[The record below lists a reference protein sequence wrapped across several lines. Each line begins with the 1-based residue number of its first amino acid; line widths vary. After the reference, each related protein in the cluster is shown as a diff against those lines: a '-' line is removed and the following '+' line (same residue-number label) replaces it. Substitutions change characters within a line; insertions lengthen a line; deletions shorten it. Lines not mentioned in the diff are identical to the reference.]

1 MGWWGIVFKDD
12 ISRVSDSLAVG
23 LTTGYLGSLTT
34 YSGWNQKM
42 LDLSAQG
49 KWVVVVFGFP
59 LGFILADYS
68 IVYGIR
74 TAQSFKR
81 FMGTS
86 NVLPLSELSSSQN
99 NSKVNNFKCHFAFTF
114 VLLVMLGLLWGV
126 SGALEMREFDSGGS
140 GAQLWLA
147 CIVGPFG
154 VWLRYFLA
162 CRLNGH
168 GLGQSGLLNWVPFGT
183 LIANVSATCVMAA
196 LATLM
201 KVVNTNAC
209 YTIATGIQFGLL
221 GCLSTVSTFIAE
233 VHLLRESMHPW
244 RGDVY
249 ALVTIILS
257 FGLGTLIY
265 SIPVWTQ
272 GYD

>member
-1 MGWWGIVFKDD
+1 MGWLGIVFKDD

-49 KWVVVVFGFP
+49 KWVIVVFGFP

-114 VLLVMLGLLWGV
+114 VLLVVLGLLWGV
-126 SGALEMREFDSGGS
+126 SGALETRQFDSGGS

-196 LATLM
+196 VPIRNCSDL
-201 KVVNTNAC
+201 
-209 YTIATGIQFGLL
+209 
-221 GCLSTVSTFIAE
+221 
-233 VHLLRESMHPW
+233 
-244 RGDVY
+244 
-249 ALVTIILS
+249 
-257 FGLGTLIY
+257 
-265 SIPVWTQ
+265 
-272 GYD
+272 